1 MISKKLKYVLIF
13 MFGAL
18 FLAPT
23 LLQAKGDK
31 KDGKTTLKKTTAQ
44 TASTLLDINNI
55 STWFYNTGESD
66 ITPDGNSG
74 FVFPKGSG
82 KAAVFTAGLLWGARV
97 DGDPDP
103 RVGGTAYR
111 TGLVQGNVDANGNP
125 PADNT
130 TNERYRIYRI
140 RPDVYPGGP
149 AVDLSP
155 DAANEGTTEAAL
167 RAAYEKDWTEWPADM
182 GAPFDDKDSSG
193 TYNAG
198 DVPGVPGSDQTI
210 WFVANDLDPGQTV
223 FLYGANPL
231 GLEVSETVWAYN
243 RTGALG
249 NMYFRKYTFKN
260 VTNRSA
266 LTPTIFKDMY
276 ATMWAD
282 IDLGE
287 AGDDFIGVDTVLSLQ
302 YSYNANAVDAT
313 YTPLPPPAVG
323 FDFFQGPLVDGV
335 SGEDKNKNTVDDASD
350 FGIFNGVVV
359 GPGKIN
365 LPMTAAFYFAN
376 GDPNIG
382 DPPQGTVDGSRQF
395 YNFFQGKFGKSGATF
410 TDLDTGQPT
419 TFALNGD
426 PQTGKGWLDGIQL
439 PPGDRRNGSSS
450 GPFNMGPG
458 DVQEVVVAEIVGGAI
473 PGTDR
478 LSAIGILKFFDVAA
492 QNAYDNF

>member
-1 MISKKLKYVLIF
+1 

-103 RVGGTAYR
+103 RVGCTAYR

-167 RAAYEKDWTEWPADM
+167 RAEYEKDW
-182 GAPFDDKDSSG
+182 
-193 TYNAG
+193 
-198 DVPGVPGSDQTI
+198 I
-210 WFVANDLDPGQTV
+210 
-223 FLYGANPL
+223 
-231 GLEVSETVWAYN
+231 
-243 RTGALG
+243 
-249 NMYFRKYTFKN
+249 
-260 VTNRSA
+260 
-266 LTPTIFKDMY
+266 
-276 ATMWAD
+276 
-282 IDLGE
+282 
-287 AGDDFIGVDTVLSLQ
+287 
-302 YSYNANAVDAT
+302 
-313 YTPLPPPAVG
+313 
-323 FDFFQGPLVDGV
+323 
-335 SGEDKNKNTVDDASD
+335 
-350 FGIFNGVVV
+350 
-359 GPGKIN
+359 
-365 LPMTAAFYFAN
+365 
-376 GDPNIG
+376 
-382 DPPQGTVDGSRQF
+382 
-395 YNFFQGKFGKSGATF
+395 
-410 TDLDTGQPT
+410 
-419 TFALNGD
+419 
-426 PQTGKGWLDGIQL
+426 
-439 PPGDRRNGSSS
+439 
-450 GPFNMGPG
+450 
-458 DVQEVVVAEIVGGAI
+458 
-473 PGTDR
+473 
-478 LSAIGILKFFDVAA
+478 
-492 QNAYDNF
+492 